1 MILTN
6 EHVRNL
12 LVVFNKLIEDHITPI
27 EKAAE
32 VVNFY
37 SELIRQNQK
46 IDEEILNLQEVY
58 KDKIEFKDEKQIKF
72 KSIEYKDAYLQDMK
86 NIFDSEVELPDFQLT
101 MENLR
106 DCKSLVPKDLI
117 ILSVLMK

>member
-12 LVVFNKLIEDHITPI
+12 LVVFNKLIEDYITPI

-37 SELIRQNQK
+37 SELIKQNQK
-46 IDEEILNLQEVY
+46 IDEEILGLQEAC
-58 KDKIEFKDEKQIKF
+58 KDIIEFKDEKQIKF
-72 KSIEYKDAYLQDMK
+72 KSIEDRDVYLQDMK
-86 NIFDSEVELPDFQLT
+86 NIFDSEVELPDFQIT

-106 DCKSLVPKDLI
+106 ECKSLVPKDLI
-117 ILSVLMK
+117 VLSILMK

>member
-1 MILTN
+1 MILAN
-6 EHVRNL
+6 EQVRNL
-12 LVVFNKLIEDHITPI
+12 LIVFNKLIEDYITPI

-32 VVNFY
+32 IVNFY

-46 IDEEILNLQEVY
+46 IDKEILDLQEAC
-58 KDKIEFKDEKQIKF
+58 KDTIEFKDEKQIKF
-72 KSIEYKDAYLQDMK
+72 NNTEDRDAYLQDMK
-86 NIFDSEVELPDFQLT
+86 NIFDSKTELPDFQLT

-106 DCKSLVPKDLI
+106 ECKSLVPKDLI

>member
-1 MILTN
+1 MILIN

-12 LVVFNKLIEDHITPI
+12 LVVFNKLLEDHITPI

-37 SELIRQNQK
+37 SELIKQNQK

-58 KDKIEFKDEKQIKF
+58 KDKIEFKDENQIKF
-72 KSIEYKDAYLQDMK
+72 NSTENKDAYLQDMK
-86 NIFDSEVELPDFQLT
+86 NIFDSEIELPDFQLT

-106 DCKSLVPKDLI
+106 ECKSLVPKDLI
-117 ILSVLMK
+117 VLSILIK

>member
-12 LVVFNKLIEDHITPI
+12 LIVFNKLIEDHITPI

-37 SELIRQNQK
+37 SELIKQNQK
-46 IDEEILNLQEVY
+46 IDERILDLQEVY

-72 KSIEYKDAYLQDMK
+72 KSIEYRDAYIQDTK
-86 NIFDSEVELPDFQLT
+86 NIFDSEIELPNFQLT

-106 DCKSLVPKDLI
+106 ECKSLVPKDLI

>member
-72 KSIEYKDAYLQDMK
+72 NSTENKDAYLQDMK

-117 ILSVLMK
+117 ILSILMK

>member
-6 EHVRNL
+6 EQVRNL

-37 SELIRQNQK
+37 SELIKQNQK

-58 KDKIEFKDEKQIKF
+58 KDKIEFKDENQIKF
-72 KSIEYKDAYLQDMK
+72 NSTENKDAYLQDMK

-106 DCKSLVPKDLI
+106 ECKSLVPKDLI

>member
-46 IDEEILNLQEVY
+46 IDEEILDLQEVY

-72 KSIEYKDAYLQDMK
+72 NSTENKDA
-86 NIFDSEVELPDFQLT
+86 
-101 MENLR
+101 
-106 DCKSLVPKDLI
+106 
-117 ILSVLMK
+117 

>member
-12 LVVFNKLIEDHITPI
+12 LIVFNKLIEDYITPI

-37 SELIRQNQK
+37 SELIKQNQK

-72 KSIEYKDAYLQDMK
+72 KSIEYRDAYIQDTK
-86 NIFDSEVELPDFQLT
+86 NIFDSEIELPNFQLT

-106 DCKSLVPKDLI
+106 ECKSLVPKDLI

>member
-6 EHVRNL
+6 EQVRNL
-12 LVVFNKLIEDHITPI
+12 LIVFNKLIEDYITPI

-46 IDEEILNLQEVY
+46 IDEEILDLQEAC
-58 KDKIEFKDEKQIKF
+58 KDTIEFKDEKQIKF
-72 KSIEYKDAYLQDMK
+72 NSIEDRDAYLQDMK
-86 NIFDSEVELPDFQLT
+86 NIFDSKIELPDFQLT

-106 DCKSLVPKDLI
+106 EFKSLVPKDLI